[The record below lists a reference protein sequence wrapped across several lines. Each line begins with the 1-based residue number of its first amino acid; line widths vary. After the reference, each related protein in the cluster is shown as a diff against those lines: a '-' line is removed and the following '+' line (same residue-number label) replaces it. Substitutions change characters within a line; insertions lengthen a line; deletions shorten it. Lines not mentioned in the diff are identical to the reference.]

1 MVQGGYV
8 SPSSAK
14 TLTVNKKSNVLNKI
28 PPRGPKGS
36 ATNNSNATNN
46 NNNTTIGSSIDVSK
60 CRCYFLL
67 VWKSFFL
74 PHDSATSNVT
84 LSQNFIAFRNDKK
97 SKLIFFYF
105 TFMELLLIGTFI
117 DDETRGK

>member
-36 ATNNSNATNN
+36 ATNNSNSTNN
-46 NNNTTIGSSIDVSK
+46 NNNTTIGSSIDVSEFDQEK
-60 CRCYFLL
+60 I
-67 VWKSFFL
+67 S
-74 PHDSATSNVT
+74 
-84 LSQNFIAFRNDKK
+84 
-97 SKLIFFYF
+97 
-105 TFMELLLIGTFI
+105 
-117 DDETRGK
+117 